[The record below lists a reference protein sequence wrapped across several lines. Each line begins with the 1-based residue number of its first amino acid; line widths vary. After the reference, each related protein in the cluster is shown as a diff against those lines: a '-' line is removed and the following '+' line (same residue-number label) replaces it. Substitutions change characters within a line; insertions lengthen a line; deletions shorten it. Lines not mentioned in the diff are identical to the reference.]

1 MSYISLTHSS
11 KSKCYFK
18 AKPSAYY
25 FYVKTKITADFQI
38 CISVPLTLNTCTE
51 AVARRCSIK
60 GFVSGRIGKIH
71 RKTPVPEPL
80 FWWSCR
86 PQPAALLK
94 RRLWHR
100 PATFKKDILAQVFS
114 HELCQIL
121 KEAFFYR
128 TAPSGCVCMQ
138 HIYWMFLFWQCSCLL
153 GWLNQYCGND
163 RKLNSRHCVKYRNF
177 T

>member
-60 GFVSGRIGKIH
+60 SFFVEKLAKFTGKH
-71 RKTPVPEPL
+71 
-80 FWWSCR
+80 
-86 PQPAALLK
+86 
-94 RRLWHR
+94 
-100 PATFKKDILAQVFS
+100 
-114 HELCQIL
+114 LCQS
-121 KEAFFYR
+121 FFFDEVAGLSLQLY
-128 TAPSGCVCMQ
+128 
-138 HIYWMFLFWQCSCLL
+138 
-153 GWLNQYCGND
+153 
-163 RKLNSRHCVKYRNF
+163 
-177 T
+177 